1 MNTFNETTKAEQAN
15 NYQLPPIDL
24 LNDYEPAGVAVT
36 EEELIALKDKIMVT
50 MNEYNIQVQ
59 KINATVGPTIT
70 FFEITPARGT
80 RMYKIKSLSEQIM
93 LSLADFGVRVIA
105 PIPGRGTIGIEVPN
119 KNPKTVA
126 LRSMLASKKFKESKF
141 ELPIAIGQNI
151 DSSTFIFDLTKAPHM
166 LMAGGS
172 DQEKSM
178 ALNTILASLLYAKTP
193 EQLKFVLIDTKKE
206 DLSIYKPIDNYY
218 IAKQA
223 FTDEPIITDTQKA
236 ANTLQSL
243 CIEMETRYEL
253 LKNTGCRNIREYN
266 EKFIEHRITPENG
279 HRYMPYIVA
288 VIDEFADLIIT
299 AGKKVELP
307 IGRLAQLA
315 RAAGIHL
322 IIATK
327 RPTTN
332 IITGLIRANFPARI
346 AFKTGMLE
354 SRTILDA
361 PGAERLLGRGDM
373 LISMGVELTRVQ
385 CASVDES
392 EIERIVD
399 YVSNQHFQP
408 KYSMGYEE
416 GEFTKR
422 EVELFKQFISKFR
435 NVSYSIERST
445 SDIYTCVATVDQY
458 TMTICVDFSDDY
470 SIDVSGA
477 IGFVIDAIEYELP
490 FREYS
495 YKYYN
500 VSDEKGLKILVAT
513 YIDYLSSHLGTIQR
527 VYLWNDS
534 SYILPEYVSDKEP
547 EKVETEID
555 LSKRDSLF
563 EEAARIIVKNR
574 QASTALI
581 QRTFSLGYN
590 RAGLIMDQLEA
601 AGIVGPFLGSK
612 ARDVLIPDEM
622 ALDEVL
628 ENLP

>member
-1 MNTFNETTKAEQAN
+1 MEAN
-15 NYQLPPIDL
+15 FENKNQPKGYQLPSIDL
-24 LNDYEPAGVAVT
+24 LNDYEPAGVTVT
-36 EEELIALKDKIMVT
+36 EEELCARKDRIVEVL
-50 MNEYNIQVQ
+50 NDYEIQVQ
-59 KINATVGPTIT
+59 KISATVGPTIT
-70 FFEITPARGT
+70 FFEITPAKGT
-80 RMYKIKSLSEQIM
+80 RISKIKSLGGGIM
-93 LSLADFGVRVIA
+93 FSLGDLGVRVIA
-105 PIPGRGTIGIEVPN
+105 PIPGRGTLGIEVPN
-119 KNPKTVA
+119 EKPKTVT
-126 LRSMLASKKFKESKF
+126 LRSVLATKKFKESKY

-151 DSSTFIFDLTKAPHM
+151 DNSSFIFDLTKAPHL
-166 LMAGGS
+166 LMAGGT

-193 EQLKFVLIDTKKE
+193 EQLKLVLIDQRR
-206 DLSIYKPIDNYY
+206 LRLAPYKILYNSFLAQVPKIND
-218 IAKQA
+218 A
-223 FTDEPIITDTQKA
+223 IISDTQDIIS
-236 ANTLQSL
+236 TLQSL
-243 CIEMETRYEL
+243 CIEMDTRYDL
-253 LKNTGCRNIREYN
+253 LKNSLCRNIKEYN
-266 EKFIEHRITPENG
+266 EKFIERRITPENG
-279 HRYMPYIVA
+279 SRYMPYIVV
-288 VIDEFADLIIT
+288 VIDEFADLIMT

-315 RAAGIHL
+315 RAVGIHL

-346 AFKTGMLE
+346 AFKTGLLE

-361 PGAERLLGRGDM
+361 LGAERLLGRGDM

-445 SDIYTCVATVDQY
+445 SDTYTCVATVDQY

-534 SYILPEYVSDKEP
+534 SYILPEYVPEKKP
-547 EKVETEID
+547 EKVENETD
-555 LSKRDSLF
+555 LSKLDSLF
-563 EEAARIIVKNR
+563 KEAARIVVKN
-574 QASTALI
+574 QQGSTALL
-581 QRTFSLGYN
+581 QRAFSMGYN
-590 RAGLIMDQLEA
+590 RVSRIMDQLEA
-601 AGIVGPFLGSK
+601 AGIVGPYLGTQ
-612 ARDVLIPDEM
+612 ARKVLIPDEL

-628 ENLP
+628 EKLP